1 MTSSSRIDQGGP
13 PDQVNETDKY
23 RSEKGEQRMSDLQ
36 KVAQEKSVLRW
47 GGLAGILG
55 GILFIVVWAIVGF
68 GPVGIEP
75 VEPAREV
82 MRFPEIRTAR
92 IVENGLYLT
101 VLVLWVI
108 HFLALY
114 RALRGTSLAP
124 ALFGSAL
131 GILGL
136 VMLVA
141 GALPHVATDPIS
153 DFYHAPGATP
163 VDQATLDLLW
173 QATMGIIEMLLV
185 TGLVIL
191 PTGLIALG
199 VAMFG
204 APAFGKAFGGVSVV
218 LGVLGGAAGVVV
230 LIAPDSLIA
239 GVGMLAFIV
248 FHIALG
254 WKVYSLSKGPYVGSL
269 EDRGK
274 G

>member
-1 MTSSSRIDQGGP
+1 M
-13 PDQVNETDKY
+13 N
-23 RSEKGEQRMSDLQ
+23 DLQ
-36 KVAQEKSVLRW
+36 NTAQEQSVLRW
-47 GGLAGILG
+47 GGLAGIVG
-55 GILFIVVWAIVGF
+55 SILFIVVFAIVGF
-68 GPVGIEP
+68 GPVGMEP
-75 VEPAREV
+75 VEPAVEP

-92 IVENGLYLT
+92 IVEEGLYLT

-141 GALPHVATDPIS
+141 GALPSVATDPIA
-153 DFYHAPGATP
+153 DLYHAPGATAG
-163 VDQATLDLLW
+163 DQATLVFLW
-173 QATMGIIEMLLV
+173 QATMGILEMLLV

-199 VAMFG
+199 IAMLG

-218 LGVLGGAAGVVV
+218 LGVLGVAAGVV
-230 LIAPDSLIA
+230 LMIYPGTSIAVVGVFSLI
-239 GVGMLAFIV
+239 I
-248 FHIALG
+248 FHLVLG

-269 EDRGK
+269 QGGDRPGPNE
-274 G
+274 